1 MDYSNKKLHWT
12 AFAIRVIL
20 GVIFIYAAYTK
31 LRDPWELFALSISQY
46 QLLPLTMV
54 EFVARSLPWFELLL
68 GVLLLTG
75 RWLRFSATAVSV
87 LLLTFFVL
95 MIRADLKGMAIN
107 CGCFGGSDDVIS
119 WKTLLRD
126 GSLLA
131 ASIALTVWSFVRPR
145 KKA

>member
-1 MDYSNKKLHWT
+1 MDYSSKKLYWI

-20 GVIFIYAAYTK
+20 GVVFVYAAYVK
-31 LRDPWELFALSISQY
+31 LKDPWELFALAISQY

-68 GVLLLTG
+68 GILLLTG

-95 MIRADLKGMAIN
+95 MVRADLQGMAIN
-107 CGCFGGSDDVIS
+107 CGCFGGTDDVIS

>member
-1 MDYSNKKLHWT
+1 MDYSSKKLYWI

-20 GVIFIYAAYTK
+20 GVIFVYAAYVK
-31 LRDPWELFALSISQY
+31 LKDPWELFALAISQY

-68 GVLLLTG
+68 GILLLTG

-107 CGCFGGSDDVIS
+107 CGCFGGTDDVIS

>member
-1 MDYSNKKLHWT
+1 MDYSSKKLYWI

-20 GVIFIYAAYTK
+20 GVIFVYAAYVK
-31 LRDPWELFALSISQY
+31 LKDPWELFALAISQY

-68 GVLLLTG
+68 GILLLTG

-107 CGCFGGSDDVIS
+107 CGCFGGTDDVIS

-131 ASIALTVWSFVRPR
+131 ASIALTVWSCVRPR

>member
-1 MDYSNKKLHWT
+1 MDYSSKKLYWI

-20 GVIFIYAAYTK
+20 GVTFVYAAYVK
-31 LRDPWELFALSISQY
+31 LKDPWELFALAISQY

-68 GVLLLTG
+68 GILLLTG

-107 CGCFGGSDDVIS
+107 CGCFGGTDDVIS

>member
-1 MDYSNKKLHWT
+1 MDYSSKKLYWI

-31 LRDPWELFALSISQY
+31 LKDPWELFALAISQY

-68 GVLLLTG
+68 GILLLTG
-75 RWLRFSATAVSV
+75 RWLRFSATSVSV

-107 CGCFGGSDDVIS
+107 CGCFGGTDDVIS

>member
-1 MDYSNKKLHWT
+1 MDYSSKKLYWI

-20 GVIFIYAAYTK
+20 GVIFVYAAYVK
-31 LRDPWELFALSISQY
+31 LKDPWELFALAISQY

-68 GVLLLTG
+68 GILLLTG

-95 MIRADLKGMAIN
+95 MVRADLQGMAIN
-107 CGCFGGSDDVIS
+107 CGCFGGTDDVIS